1 MDLEKNRNLHKSQN
15 KSRKLC
21 EMATRIISDD
31 ELRYRLLQFYED
43 IPPIVEATR
52 PVLLAKLEAKNI
64 SQNVGDS
71 QIFKEKKLEKRNETV
86 QQRPEER
93 GERTKSEKRP
103 PQVNASDDSTKF
115 QTLVFFDLEATGLPS
130 QTLPPRITELSMIA
144 VNVEHFAGWGQLL
157 AIYNDSDELEQT
169 TPRHSGQLAL
179 VHLTKYKNL

>member
-1 MDLEKNRNLHKSQN
+1 LDLEKNRNLHKSQN

-115 QTLVFFDLEATGLPS
+115 QTLVFFD
-130 QTLPPRITELSMIA
+130 PRSDWITK
-144 VNVEHFAGWGQLL
+144 
-157 AIYNDSDELEQT
+157 SDFT
-169 TPRHSGQLAL
+169 T
-179 VHLTKYKNL
+179 KNYGIVDDCRKCGTFCRLGSTFGNL